1 MGKKTGLGQ
10 GVHLLFEEEK
20 ERYFECDIDKINPN
34 KYQPRSSFS
43 ENELNELAL
52 SIKEQGVIQPLIVR
66 AISDDTFE
74 LIAGERRLRASK
86 LAGLSTVPVVR
97 IEVDD
102 EKSLL
107 ELALIE
113 NIQRTDLNAI
123 EEAEA
128 YQNLMERFG
137 HTQDETAKR
146 VGKNRSTV
154 ANILRLLKLPKNIQT
169 DVRTGVLSEGHGRAL
184 VRLIDNPVHLQE
196 VRNMVVEGGLSVR
209 QTEKLIKKVGLSPR
223 PRKEVKRGKSD
234 EIPASYKNALLT
246 QLTNRLNAKVQINHL
261 GGRGKIEIDYYS
273 LDDLDRLTTLL
284 LGED

>member
-1 MGKKTGLGQ
+1 MGKRTGLGQ
-10 GVHLLFEEEK
+10 GVHLLFEEEQ
-20 ERYFECDIDKINPN
+20 ERYFECDIEKISPN
-34 KYQPRSSFS
+34 KYQPRSNFS
-43 ENELNELAL
+43 ENDLNELTL

-66 AISDDTFE
+66 AVSNDTFE

-97 IEVDD
+97 IDID
-102 EKSLL
+102 NEKSLL
-107 ELALIE
+107 EIALIE

-128 YQNLMERFG
+128 FQNLIERFG

-154 ANILRLLKLPKNIQT
+154 ANTLRLLKLPVNIQT
-169 DVRTGVLSEGHGRAL
+169 DIRTGVLSEGHGRAL
-184 VRLIDNPVHLQE
+184 VRLIDKPLQLQE
-196 VRNMVVEGGLSVR
+196 VRSTVVDNGLSVR
-209 QTEKLIKKVGLSPR
+209 QTEKLIKKVSLSPR
-223 PRKEVKRGKSD
+223 PRKELKKANPD
-234 EIPASYKNALLT
+234 EIPTSYKNALLT
-246 QLTNRLNAKVQINHL
+246 QLTNRLNAKVQINHY

-284 LGED
+284 LGEG

>member
-10 GVHLLFEEEK
+10 GVHLLFEEEQ
-20 ERYFECDIDKINPN
+20 ERYFECNINQISPN
-34 KYQPRSSFS
+34 KYQPRSNFS
-43 ENELNELAL
+43 ESDLHELAL
-52 SIKEQGVIQPLIVR
+52 SIKEQGVIQPLIIR
-66 AISDDTFE
+66 AASNDTFE
-74 LIAGERRLRASK
+74 LIAGERRLRAAK

-97 IEVDD
+97 IDVDD

-128 YQNLMERFG
+128 YQNLIERFG

-154 ANILRLLKLPKNIQT
+154 ANTLRLLKLPTNLQT

-184 VRLIDNPVHLQE
+184 VRLIDNPVQLQE
-196 VRNMVVEGGLSVR
+196 VRNLVVEGGLSVR
-209 QTEKLIKKVGLSPR
+209 QTEKLIKKAGLSPR
-223 PRKEVKRGKSD
+223 PKKEVLREKSG
-234 EIPASYKNALLT
+234 EIPTSYKNALLT
-246 QLTNRLNAKVQINHL
+246 QLTNRLNAKVQIHHQ

-284 LGED
+284 LGEE

>member
-1 MGKKTGLGQ
+1 MGKRTGLGQ
-10 GVHLLFEEEK
+10 GVHLLFEEEQ
-20 ERYFECDIDKINPN
+20 ERYFECDIHKISPN
-34 KYQPRSSFS
+34 KYQPRSNFS
-43 ENELNELAL
+43 EGALHELAL

-66 AISDDTFE
+66 VASDDTYE
-74 LIAGERRLRASK
+74 LIAGERRLRAAK

-97 IEVDD
+97 IDVDD

-128 YQNLMERFG
+128 YQNLIERFG

-154 ANILRLLKLPKNIQT
+154 ANILRLLKLPTNLQT

-184 VRLIDNPVHLQE
+184 VRLIDNPMQLQE

-209 QTEKLIKKVGLSPR
+209 QTEKLIKKAGLSPR
-223 PRKEVKRGKSD
+223 PKKEIKREKSD
-234 EIPASYKNALLT
+234 EIPASYRNALLT
-246 QLTNRLNAKVQINHL
+246 QLTNRLHAKVQIHHQ

>member
-1 MGKKTGLGQ
+1 M
-10 GVHLLFEEEK
+10 EK
-20 ERYFECDIDKINPN
+20 
-34 KYQPRSSFS
+34 
-43 ENELNELAL
+43 
-52 SIKEQGVIQPLIVR
+52 
-66 AISDDTFE
+66 
-74 LIAGERRLRASK
+74 
-86 LAGLSTVPVVR
+86 
-97 IEVDD
+97 
-102 EKSLL
+102 
-107 ELALIE
+107 
-113 NIQRTDLNAI
+113 
-123 EEAEA
+123 
-128 YQNLMERFG
+128 FG

-154 ANILRLLKLPKNIQT
+154 ANILRLLKLPQSVQT

-196 VRNMVVEGGLSVR
+196 VRNMVVDGGLSVR

-223 PRKEVKRGKSD
+223 PRKEVKREKSD
-234 EIPASYKNALLT
+234 EIPISYKNSLLT

>member
-1 MGKKTGLGQ
+1 MGKRTGLGQ
-10 GVHLLFEEEK
+10 GVHLLFEEEQD
-20 ERYFECDIDKINPN
+20 RYFECNIDKISPN
-34 KYQPRSSFS
+34 KYQPRSNFS
-43 ENELNELAL
+43 ENDLNQLAL
-52 SIKEQGVIQPLIVR
+52 SIREQGVIQPLIVR
-66 AISDDTFE
+66 AVGDDTYE

-97 IEVDD
+97 MDVDD

-128 YQNLMERFG
+128 YQSLIEKFG

-146 VGKNRSTV
+146 VGKNRSTI
-154 ANILRLLKLPKNIQT
+154 ANLLRLLKLPLDLQT
-169 DVRTGVLSEGHGRAL
+169 DVRSGVLSEGHGRAL
-184 VRLIDNPVHLQE
+184 VRLIDNPPQLQE
-196 VRNMVVEGGLSVR
+196 IRNAVVDGGLSVR
-209 QTEKLIKKVGLSPR
+209 QTEKLIKKVSLSPR
-223 PRKEVKRGKSD
+223 PRKEVKRDESD
-234 EIPASYKNALLT
+234 EIPVSYRNALLT
-246 QLTNRLNAKVQINHL
+246 QLTNRLNAKVLINHQ